1 MRWLA
6 VSLQL
11 HAFANGRGWERRDMY
26 RRVLEHSAG
35 VWVRGEKNSYIY
47 LRTNKIENTDERQL
61 GLSKF
66 DTPWNPKLDL

>member
-1 MRWLA
+1 M
-6 VSLQL
+6 
-11 HAFANGRGWERRDMY
+11 D